1 MCARFSDPTPT
12 PLTPPRDYH
21 YIPPSKPKGHENLP
35 LHRLG
40 GGLVQRIQSNDFCDS
55 LVDTSDRWSVFKSN
69 H

>member
-12 PLTPPRDYH
+12 PVTPPRDYQ

-35 LHRLG
+35 LHRLQ
-40 GGLVQRIQSNDFCDS
+40 GGLVKRIQSIDFWDHV
-55 LVDTSDRWSVFKSN
+55 VDTSDRWSLSKGN